1 LGKTVRLFLHWCQPE
16 GPDNTTDLDLS
27 VAVYDAQWQFLGVCS
42 YYQLTLETAWNEV
55 VATSSGDLR
64 DAPWPDGATEF
75 VDLDCERALSMGA
88 RFAVMV
94 INAYAGLPFSALER
108 GFAGVMLRDDRLGSH
123 FDPRT
128 VKLKFALD
136 GPNGVFTPLVLDL
149 EESMLHW
156 LDIQSRGQL
165 AMNNVAT
172 SQGAITTICPNLMTY
187 FASSAR
193 PSMYD
198 LALLHAAARCKS
210 VTVRGS
216 DLKRF
221 HRRGDESPIEFYDR
235 LVVGTPDERPQIAV
249 SDKVPILAIL
259 HQGNVELPDES
270 CSYALFR
277 EQTVT
282 TISASDLL

>member
-1 LGKTVRLFLHWCQPE
+1 
-16 GPDNTTDLDLS
+16 
-27 VAVYDAQWQFLGVCS
+27 
-42 YYQLTLETAWNEV
+42 
-55 VATSSGDLR
+55 
-64 DAPWPDGATEF
+64 
-75 VDLDCERALSMGA
+75 MGA

-108 GFAGVMLRDDRLGSH
+108 GFAGLMLRDDRLGKH

-149 EESMLHW
+149 RESTLHW
-156 LDIQSRGQL
+156 LDVQSKGQL

-172 SQGAITTICPNLMTY
+172 SQAAITTICPNLMTY
-187 FASSAR
+187 FASGTR

-198 LALLHAAARCKS
+198 LALLHAAARCKR
-210 VTVRGS
+210 VTVRGT
-216 DLKRF
+216 DLRQF
-221 HRRGDESPIEFYDR
+221 PRGRDESPIEFYDR
-235 LVVGTPDERPQIAV
+235 LVAGTPDERPGAV
-249 SDKVPILAIL
+249 VSPKEPILAIL
-259 HQGNVELPDES
+259 YQGNVELPDGS
-270 CSYALFR
+270 CCYSLFR